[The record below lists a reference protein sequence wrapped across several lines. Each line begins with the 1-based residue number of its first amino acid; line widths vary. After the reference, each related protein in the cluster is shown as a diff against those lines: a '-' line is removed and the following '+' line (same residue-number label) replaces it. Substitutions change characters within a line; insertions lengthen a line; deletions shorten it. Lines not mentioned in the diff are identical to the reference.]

1 MKRKKGRH
9 RKQKIKTI
17 TKYSLLCQFEAEIP
31 TLNQGEIV
39 HFLAEFQKLWQI
51 IQKNNKDEKK
61 VFKIGK
67 NQVWKSVKK
76 PKPDLC
82 LVILNYYDKM
92 KPFYTEFLRE
102 TMRKNIPMV
111 ILPAEDAELDL
122 INIVNKDLKSLKFM
136 GIYKAEYIL
145 DEEIISRIK
154 MI

>member
-1 MKRKKGRH
+1 
-9 RKQKIKTI
+9 
-17 TKYSLLCQFEAEIP
+17 
-31 TLNQGEIV
+31 
-39 HFLAEFQKLWQI
+39 
-51 IQKNNKDEKK
+51 
-61 VFKIGK
+61 
-67 NQVWKSVKK
+67 
-76 PKPDLC
+76 
-82 LVILNYYDKM
+82 M